1 MREDRLLPAFF
12 RLEFSV
18 EPMKLDEVREVIA
31 CLPEERTLFS
41 YFRNRY
47 AFLLL
52 ARALR
57 ETPGLSSLRR
67 SPFSQLL
74 EKPAVKEA
82 LAVVDA
88 RQLDASWA
96 ENCWPTEG
104 VLDFVLTVSH
114 WGCPKD
120 RWYSQT
126 SRRGYNLVL
135 QLNLHA
141 GAAAR
146 FAELVSDPE
155 DYNFYGHPV
164 LRRREGVFRLTLA
177 WARLDLNF
185 QTDEVLIEE
194 LQSDLVRVAEW
205 RRRQH
210 RDHSA
215 VQSFLKPYKALWQE
229 AMLTA
234 TLTFIWEEL
243 GLERVYFHE
252 HRTGC
257 ALKRIDMA
265 KPPRSL
271 YEQLPRQFCM
281 RRADRVPEFLLNDPF
296 SRRVLKRIDQ
306 PRFYHLPT
314 SRPLTRDDA

>member
-1 MREDRLLPAFF
+1 
-12 RLEFSV
+12 
-18 EPMKLDEVREVIA
+18 MKLDEVREVIA

-57 ETPGLSSLRR
+57 ETPGLRSLRH

-82 LAVVDA
+82 LALVDA
-88 RQLDASWA
+88 GQLNASCA
-96 ENCWPTEG
+96 ANCWPVDG
-104 VLDFVLTVSH
+104 VLDFVLTVAH

-126 SRRGYNLVL
+126 SRKGYNLVL

-146 FAELVSDPE
+146 FAELVANPE

-164 LRRREGVFRLTLA
+164 LRRSEEAFRLTLA
-177 WARLDLNF
+177 WARLDLDF
-185 QTDEVLIEE
+185 RTDEVLIEE

-210 RDHSA
+210 RDHGA
-215 VQSFLKPYKALWQE
+215 VQAFLAPYKALWQE
-229 AMLTA
+229 AMLAA
-234 TLTFIWEEL
+234 TLAFIWNEL
-243 GLERVYFHE
+243 GIRSVYYHE

-257 ALKRIDMA
+257 ALKRIDGA
-265 KPPRSL
+265 TPPRSL

-281 RRADRVPEFLLNDPF
+281 QRANQAPKFLLADPF

-306 PRFYHLPT
+306 PQFFRLPT
-314 SRPLTRDDA
+314 ASENS